1 MAAVLKN
8 GNPADVRDYEHFLK
22 LHTPL
27 PPPMSPASRATCLE
41 HNSVMLQ
48 DSQDAEAE
56 EQQLQE
62 QFSDPP
68 TYPSRE
74 YGPVPTRVG
83 VLPVS
88 PPLLAHNV
96 IGNPH
101 VPLSADG
108 IPQGPFTPL
117 SLMAPNNNV

>member
-1 MAAVLKN
+1 MQHEVEKLYDSISWFKDSHLVAAVLKN

-56 EQQLQE
+56 E
-62 QFSDPP
+62 
-68 TYPSRE
+68 
-74 YGPVPTRVG
+74 
-83 VLPVS
+83 
-88 PPLLAHNV
+88 
-96 IGNPH
+96 
-101 VPLSADG
+101 
-108 IPQGPFTPL
+108 
-117 SLMAPNNNV
+117 